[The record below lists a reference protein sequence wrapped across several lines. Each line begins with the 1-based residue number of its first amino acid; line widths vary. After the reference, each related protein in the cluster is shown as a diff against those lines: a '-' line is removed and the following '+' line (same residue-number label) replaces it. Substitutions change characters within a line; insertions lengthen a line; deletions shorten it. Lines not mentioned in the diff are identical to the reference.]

1 MSDPV
6 WGLMLCRKVCEAMY
20 CENMPLYPGMRPP
33 CDPSP
38 CMRVRLFDDACGR
51 VDACGRNEGC
61 CRHAPPMRV
70 CERVM
75 IDNPC
80 RAGER
85 AEVVLGVD
93 DCGNLVICV
102 HRLCGCDRPCGSQR
116 PCRPQRPCPDAECD
130 PCVPWPEPR
139 KPRRRHRPD
148 WACCR

>member
-1 MSDPV
+1 
-6 WGLMLCRKVCEAMY
+6 MLCRKVCEAMV

-38 CMRVRLFDDACGR
+38 CMRVRLFDDGCRDDDG
-51 VDACGRNEGC
+51 CRNEGC

-80 RAGER
+80 RRGER

-102 HRLCGCDRPCGSQR
+102 HRLCGCER
-116 PCRPQRPCPDAECD
+116 PCRPQGPCHPAACD
-130 PCVPWPEPR
+130 PCLPWPEPR
-139 KPRRRHRPD
+139 RPRRRHRPD
-148 WACCR
+148 WTCCR

>member
-1 MSDPV
+1 
-6 WGLMLCRKVCEAMY
+6 MY
-20 CENMPLYPGMRPP
+20 YENMPLYPGMRPP
-33 CDPSP
+33 CDPNP
-38 CMRVRLFDDACGR
+38 CMRVRLFDDGCTRDG
-51 VDACGRNEGC
+51 GC

-70 CERVM
+70 GERVM

-102 HRLCGCDRPCGSQR
+102 HRLCGCERPCRPERPCCSLE
-116 PCRPQRPCPDAECD
+116 PCRPQRPCQESGRD
-130 PCVPWPEPR
+130 PCAPWPEPR
-139 KPRRRHRPD
+139 RPRRRHRPD